1 MSFFAKNIKFLRKRK
16 KLSQNAVAKTLNL
29 TRSSLSGYENATA
42 QAPYDILIK
51 LSEFYNVSLDVILKK
66 DISKI
71 SEKKLTNMEGN
82 GNFNDNGPSTSR
94 NDTRLDIELVS
105 METITL
111 YSKNYNNPEFIKK
124 LPIIKLPF
132 LPENKKHRVFVT
144 TDNSMIP
151 ATKGS
156 YIIGEYLN
164 DWNKIEDGKYYIIVT
179 NTKGVLFKQVFKN
192 TSNDKGIQLC
202 SNDPAFEPIDIDV
215 SEIIEIWKFE
225 SYISDTFHNNNNSQ
239 DNLYHTVKELQRKI
253 YNIEKH
259 LKI

>member
-105 METITL
+105 LKSIAL

-132 LPENKKHRVFVT
+132 LPENKKHRAFVIS
-144 TDNSMIP
+144 DNSMIP

-156 YIIGEYLN
+156 YIIGEYLKDLN
-164 DWNKIEDGKYYIIVT
+164 EIEDGEYYIIVT
-179 NTKGVLFKQVFKN
+179 DTKGVLFKQVFKN
-192 TSNDKGIQLC
+192 TSNDKDIQLY
-202 SNDPAFEPIDIDV
+202 SNDPVLEPIDIEI